1 MDLDNVQGNGN
12 TGLYNP
18 KNEHDA
24 CGIGAIANIKGIK
37 SHKLIQDALVILE
50 NMEHRGGSYKNS
62 GDGAGVLIQI
72 PHKFFKTQNLGFKL
86 PDEGEYAVAQ
96 IFLSRNED
104 SKKEGIEIF
113 KQGLIDN
120 NLELLGF
127 REVPTNP
134 LKIGDT
140 ARNAMPYILQAFVKK
155 PSNLAKGLDFERK
168 LYIARR
174 AIEKVALALNIAKF
188 YISSFS
194 SRTIVYKGMLVSN
207 QVNDFYLDFQN
218 LNVESAICL
227 VHSRFSTNTF
237 PSWERA
243 HPNRYMVHNGE
254 INTINGNVDAMKAR
268 QGTCESAFFSDLDS
282 IFPIIA
288 KPSSDSAMFD
298 NTLEFLVMNGRSLE
312 EAIMLMIPEPWSKN
326 DSMDKTKRAF
336 YEFNST
342 FMEPWDGPASIIFSD
357 GVIMG
362 ASLDRNGF
370 RPSRYY
376 ITKDDYLI
384 LASETGALHVEES
397 RIKEKKRLEP
407 GKLLMV
413 DTQKGRVISDEE
425 IKMQYAH
432 AKPYAKWLENL
443 INLDKVEIDSKT
455 LDSKDSKKDSKKGK
469 NIESKKD
476 SKVKDSKKIIESKS
490 LNAAHHPFNEKD
502 SKNLNAHAIS
512 EKEILKDIESISTLQ
527 RAFGY
532 NYDELTQSIETM
544 SRTGKEMLASMGVD
558 TPIALLSPNPV
569 PLFNYFKQ
577 LFAQVTNPPLD
588 AMREKIV
595 TSQRT
600 YLGKEGNLLNPNENN
615 AKRIRINRPILS
627 NIELQKIQSLES
639 KGFKTHTISL
649 LFNKNELHKDVCGD
663 SDVLEEILNRIFLEA
678 NDAISKG
685 VSILIL
691 SDKGLD
697 SNHLYVP
704 SLLAV
709 SALHHH
715 LVRTSQRTKASIII
729 ESAEPRE
736 IHHFACLLGYGAT
749 AVCPYLVFDS
759 INLLIHQGR
768 LNLNYD
774 KACSNFINAVS
785 SGIIKIASKMG
796 VSTLQSYN
804 GAQIFECLGISSDLI
819 ERHFTGTQTNI
830 EGIESSDI
838 LNDIITLHNNAFAP
852 KYHTKNSL
860 ESKFSN
866 TKFELGSVGLHG
878 MRSGS
883 YVYGHNDSSKE
894 EHLYDPLMIYKLQN
908 SCRNSDYEEF
918 REYAK
923 LVDSKFVHIRHCM
936 DMDFSQAISI
946 DEVESIESIVQRFK
960 TGAMSYGS
968 ISKEAHETLAI
979 AMNRIKGQSNT
990 GEGGENEERF
1000 KPLPNGDSANS
1011 AIKQV
1016 ASGRFGVSINYLV
1029 NSKEIQ
1035 IKIAQ
1040 GAKPGEGG
1048 QLPGNKV
1055 YPWIANARHS
1065 TPGVTLIS
1073 PPPHHDIY
1081 SIEDLAQLIFDLK
1094 HANRHAKISVKLVS
1108 ESGIGTVA
1116 AGVAKAGA
1124 DTILVSGYDGG
1135 TGASPRTS
1143 IANAGTPWELGL
1155 SEVHQTLILNGL
1167 RERVRL
1173 EVDGKLLSGRD
1184 LAIAALLGA
1193 EDFGFATAPLVVIGC
1208 TMMRVCN
1215 LNTCPFGIATQNKE
1229 LRKRFHGK
1237 PEYVVNF
1244 MHFIAQNLR
1253 EYMAMLG
1260 FKSLDSMIGRSDKLF
1275 KAKFLESN
1283 RLLGSSINNSVN
1295 VVGGCLDNNP
1305 GGLGLSNVSKSFN
1318 ADLTSGASLSHL
1330 DSKINKHLL
1339 QKASKISLDRI
1350 LYNPLSINRTATH
1363 NMGYFPHDFSN
1374 NKDLNLILPQVKG
1387 AITQGKKVHL
1397 ELEVSNI
1404 TGRTLG
1410 TILSS
1415 EVTKIHGKKGLS
1427 EDSITIVGH
1436 GNGGNSFGAFLT
1448 HGITMKVIGDVND
1461 YLGKGLSG
1469 GKIIVSLSPDS
1480 SFKAEENIIAGNV
1493 CMYGAIEGEVYL
1505 DGKAGERFCVRNSGV
1520 KAVALGVGQHGCEY
1534 MTGGVVVVL
1543 GDIGRNFAAGMSGG
1557 VAYIYGK
1564 HNTQNVNTELVD
1576 IRELDSADSIELR
1589 ALISKHAHLT
1599 HSKVSK
1605 KILESFDS
1613 NDFFK
1618 IMPRDYE
1625 KMLKS
1630 IAKHAKEADPILTA
1644 FYEITK

>member
-1 MDLDNVQGNGN
+1 MCLESKPKGSVMIDLDNLENN
-12 TGLYNP
+12 ESKGLYNP

-37 SHKLIQDALVILE
+37 SHKLIKDALVILE

-72 PHKFFKTQNLGFKL
+72 PHKFFKTQNLGFTL
-86 PDEGEYAVAQ
+86 GDEGEYAVAQ

-113 KQGLIDN
+113 KQGLIDS

-134 LKIGDT
+134 QKIGDS
-140 ARNAMPYILQAFVKK
+140 ARNAMPYILQAFVSK
-155 PSNLAKGLDFERK
+155 PSNLAKGIDFERK
-168 LYIARR
+168 LYVARR
-174 AIEKVALALNIAKF
+174 LIEKRALELNIAKF

-207 QVNDFYLDFQN
+207 QVSDFYLDFQN

-268 QGTCESAFFSDLDS
+268 QGTCKSQYFKDLDS

-326 DSMDKTKRAF
+326 DNMDRTKRAF

-376 ITKDDYLI
+376 ITKDDFLI

-407 GKLLMV
+407 SKLLLV
-413 DTQKGRVISDEE
+413 DTQKGRLISDDE

-443 INLDKVEIDSKT
+443 INLDKV
-455 LDSKDSKKDSKKGK
+455 DSKDLDSIESKKKDSKTSLA
-469 NIESKKD
+469 NEINMES
-476 SKVKDSKKIIESKS
+476 V
-490 LNAAHHPFNEKD
+490 
-502 SKNLNAHAIS
+502 
-512 EKEILKDIESISTLQ
+512 STLQ

-532 NYDELTQSIETM
+532 NYDELTQSIESM
-544 SRTGKEMLASMGVD
+544 SRTGKEVLASMGVD
-558 TPIALLSPNPV
+558 TPIALLSPNPQ

-600 YLGKEGNLLNPNENN
+600 YIGAEGNLINPNAKN

-627 NIELQKIQSLES
+627 NDELYKISHLES
-639 KGFKTHTISL
+639 KGFKSRTISL
-649 LFNKNELHKDVCGD
+649 LFNKNELHKDVCGN
-663 SDVLEEILNRIFLEA
+663 SDVLEEMLNRIFLAA

-685 VSILIL
+685 VEILIL

-749 AVCPYLVFDS
+749 AVCPYLVYDS
-759 INLLIHQGR
+759 IALLNAQGR
-768 LNLNYD
+768 LEVPYD

-785 SGIIKIASKMG
+785 GGIIKIASKMG

-804 GAQIFECLGISSDLI
+804 GAQIFESLGMCSDLI
-819 ERHFTGTQTNI
+819 NRHFTGTQTSI
-830 EGIESSDI
+830 QGIDTSDI
-838 LNDIITLHNNAFAP
+838 LDDIVLLHSRAFDNIES
-852 KYHTKNSL
+852 TKLRNL
-860 ESKFSN
+860 DSKKWHYSN
-866 TKFELGSVGLHG
+866 PSIELNSVGLHG

-883 YVYGHNDSSKE
+883 YVYGSLDSTKE

-918 REYAK
+918 REYTK
-923 LVDSKFVHIRHCM
+923 IVDSKFVHIRHCM
-936 DMDFSQAISI
+936 DMDFSEAISI
-946 DEVESIESIVQRFK
+946 DEVESIESIVKRFK

-979 AMNRIKGQSNT
+979 AMNRIHAQSNT

-1055 YPWIANARHS
+1055 YPWIAKARNS

-1094 HANRHAKISVKLVS
+1094 HANRDAKISVKLVS

-1124 DTILVSGYDGG
+1124 DIILVSGYDGG

-1184 LAIAALLGA
+1184 LAVATLLGA

-1244 MHFIAQNLR
+1244 MHFIAQSLR

-1260 FKSLDSMIGRSDKLF
+1260 FKTLDSMVGRSDKLF
-1275 KAKFLESN
+1275 KARFLESSAILN
-1283 RLLGSSINNSVN
+1283 TSVN

-1305 GGLGLSNVSKSFN
+1305 GSLGLQNIEC
-1318 ADLTSGASLSHL
+1318 SGASQSFL

-1339 QKASKISLDRI
+1339 KKARKISLDKI

-1363 NMGYFPHDFSN
+1363 NKGYFPHDFSA
-1374 NKDLNLILPQVKG
+1374 NKDLNLILPQVKS
-1387 AITQGKKVHL
+1387 AITQGKKVNL

-1415 EVTKIHGKKGLS
+1415 EVTKIHGKKGLKK
-1427 EDSITIVGH
+1427 DSINITAH

-1469 GKIIVSLSPDS
+1469 GKIIVALSS
-1480 SFKAEENIIAGNV
+1480 EASFKAQDNIIAGNV
-1493 CMYGAIEGEVYL
+1493 CLYGGIEGEVYL

-1520 KAVALGVGQHGCEY
+1520 KAVCLGLGQHGCEY

-1543 GDIGRNFAAGMSGG
+1543 GEIGRNFAAGMSGG
-1557 VAYIYGK
+1557 VAYIYGRE
-1564 HNTQNVNTELVD
+1564 NVVNVNTELVD
-1576 IRELDSADSIELR
+1576 IRELDSNDLEQVESLV
-1589 ALISKHAHLT
+1589 KNHANLCN
-1599 HSKVSK
+1599 SSVSK
-1605 KILESFDS
+1605 RILQNLDK

-1625 KMLKS
+1625 KMLLS
-1630 IAKHAKEADPILTA
+1630 IEQHKNAPDPVLTA
-1644 FYEITK
+1644 FYEMTNS